1 MTHQP
6 TRLLLS
12 VLIAALLAGIL
23 FPAAAL
29 AAPADTTTCAAI
41 YIVQRGDTL
50 SQIARSHGTTVAALK
65 QLNNLANVNRINAGQ
80 RLCLAH
86 SLPPARPGA
95 WYVVKRG
102 DTLSALART
111 YGVTTTAIANANQ
124 LANRNLIT
132 IGQRLWIPTAGTS
145 GRWYTVKRGDTVAA
159 LARGYHSSVDWIV
172 FANNLANANRIRAGQ
187 KLYIPTMP

>member
-50 SQIARSHGTTVAALK
+50 LQIARSHGTTVAALK

-86 SLPPARPGA
+86 SLPPAATGRVVRRQAGGYPLSPGA
-95 WYVVKRG
+95 DVWRHDNSHCQRQSTGQPQPDHHRPAAVDPHGRHIGPLVHSQTGRHRG
-102 DTLSALART
+102 
-111 YGVTTTAIANANQ
+111 GVGPGLPQ
-124 LANRNLIT
+124 
-132 IGQRLWIPTAGTS
+132 QR
-145 GRWYTVKRGDTVAA
+145 
-159 LARGYHSSVDWIV
+159 
-172 FANNLANANRIRAGQ
+172 
-187 KLYIPTMP
+187 